1 MTILLAIGAKCVHG
15 KGEIDTNTWQ
25 SDWKK
30 NHMARVN
37 AIKQKDK
44 NRNVGTAIRTTDC
57 VQLFSI

>member
-1 MTILLAIGAKCVHG
+1 
-15 KGEIDTNTWQ
+15 
-25 SDWKK
+25 
-30 NHMARVN
+30 VN